1 MGTQLRYSTVYQSQS
16 NGQTEVV
23 NRCLQNY
30 LRSFVSEEPRSWT
43 KFLYLAEFWY
53 NSSHHSAIGMTPFQ
67 ALYGRVVPDLH
78 PYHAQSTSSPT
89 IEATFKE
96 HDRLRSVLKANLR

>member
-1 MGTQLRYSTVYQSQS
+1 
-16 NGQTEVV
+16 
-23 NRCLQNY
+23 
-30 LRSFVSEEPRSWT
+30 
-43 KFLYLAEFWY
+43 
-53 NSSHHSAIGMTPFQ
+53 MTPFQ